1 MWPER
6 LHDRIT
12 HHPGPTL
19 IVAEALFGG
28 SYLIASL
35 SSERRPLIWL
45 ELASHDASDAVML
58 GNRLSAALTRA
69 LGSNLISKALPY
81 PAVVAALRRD
91 APFLGP
97 LTLAASGVHHAPDL
111 ARALLDLHSPDLR
124 VVLEAP
130 HRPPGVALAS
140 EVLIVQ
146 PSDLG
151 LTHEEARQFA
161 GDSLGLELEATEELL
176 EATDGAYEP
185 FMIAL
190 SERLGL
196 PTPLRPGPEG
206 PRFAPG
212 TEPEVDPEALF
223 DVLLERRRWLAA
235 LELAVS
241 TLPDRT
247 PQVLVRAGHTL
258 NGSGLH
264 GRMWELLEALPK
276 ILRRHETVLFWRPA
290 AAFRVGQLEAVLPEV
305 RWHLERFEAPEL
317 RALHA
322 GTTLAPAQA
331 LAEVE
336 RAYGAAQTPLTAF
349 HLGRLRAPAEGVPI
363 LRQAVK
369 LAEAEGPSDAVVRN
383 AGALAS
389 QLLHLG
395 EYREAISWSRW
406 ALGEFERLALEDGQR
421 RARIVNTWAYARI
434 LAGEVGGLEQL
445 LEDHEGIW
453 AEVHPILA
461 RTYRSTLADLDLA
474 QGRPGE
480 ALVHYRR
487 IYERGDRRRLG
498 RSALGLVRALIDLGE
513 GAEARQVAEEAVDL
527 TRGEEAAFRAPA
539 LLAHAVAL
547 CLHSPREALS
557 RLLEAR
563 RAYADSPSAAR
574 QAQLALHQAMVKF
587 QLEGKEAGRA
597 ELARAREQLTPLTAN
612 GLRLLSGPEAQFREL
627 WSLLEHEAPALEM
640 RFLGRR
646 EVWLHHK
653 PIKVSELLAEI
664 LAVLALAK
672 RPLELGTLQTHLYGD
687 GGNRKALKVAVAR
700 LRKLVPITPHPYALA
715 VPFKADF
722 LEIEHNLEKG
732 LLTNALE
739 LYGGALLN
747 DSESPVVR
755 HAALERRDPE
765 ALLRLHELFS
775 DDLEILEAA
784 DTAIEQSDPR
794 ASLIKARVTRVR
806 SDYASR
812 S

>member
-45 ELASHDASDAVML
+45 ELASHDASDAVLL

-81 PAVVAALRRD
+81 PAVAAALRRD

-111 ARALLDLHSPDLR
+111 ARALLELHSPDLR

-146 PSDLG
+146 PSDLA

-161 GDSLGLELEATEELL
+161 GDSLDLELEATEELL
-176 EATDGAYEP
+176 AATDGAYEP
-185 FMIAL
+185 FTIAL

-276 ILRRHETVLFWRPA
+276 TLRRHETVLFWRLA

-322 GTTLAPAQA
+322 GTTLAIIP
-331 LAEVE
+331 
-336 RAYGAAQTPLTAF
+336 T
-349 HLGRLRAPAEGVPI
+349 
-363 LRQAVK
+363 
-369 LAEAEGPSDAVVRN
+369 
-383 AGALAS
+383 
-389 QLLHLG
+389 
-395 EYREAISWSRW
+395 
-406 ALGEFERLALEDGQR
+406 RLADR
-421 RARIVNTWAYARI
+421 RVLLWAY
-434 LAGEVGGLEQL
+434 LAIPLQYGFIYFNSYGMFLALVPVFLLLWLPMVMVLIGEAKGFLSAVGTLQWGAMITIFSIS
-445 LEDHEGIW
+445 H
-453 AEVHPILA
+453 LA
-461 RTYRSTLADLDLA
+461 FLPALPADLDT
-474 QGRPGE
+474 G
-480 ALVHYRR
+480 
-487 IYERGDRRRLG
+487 
-498 RSALGLVRALIDLGE
+498 LGLLLYLLLITELND
-513 GAEARQVAEEAVDL
+513 VAQYL
-527 TRGEEAAFRAPA
+527 WGKRFG
-539 LLAHAVAL
+539 
-547 CLHSPREALS
+547 
-557 RLLEAR
+557 R
-563 RAYADSPSAAR
+563 RKVLPSVSPSKSVEGLLGGVATT
-574 QAQLALHQAMVKF
+574 MV
-587 QLEGKEAGRA
+587 LSLLLGP
-597 ELARAREQLTPLTAN
+597 LLTPM
-612 GLRLLSGPEAQFREL
+612 S
-627 WSLLEHEAPALEM
+627 W
-640 RFLGRR
+640 
-646 EVWLHHK
+646 W
-653 PIKVSELLAEI
+653 
-664 LAVLALAK
+664 LALAVG
-672 RPLELGTLQTHLYGD
+672 LLLAVAGFLGDLTVS
-687 GGNRKALKVAVAR
+687 ALKR
-700 LRKLVPITPHPYALA
+700 DLDLK
-715 VPFKADF
+715 DS
-722 LEIEHNLEKG
+722 
-732 LLTNALE
+732 
-739 LYGGALLN
+739 GALIPGHGGILDRI
-747 DSESPVVR
+747 DSLVYTAP
-755 HAALERRDPE
+755 
-765 ALLRLHELFS
+765 LFFHIIRFVFFLPGS
-775 DDLEILEAA
+775 
-784 DTAIEQSDPR
+784 S
-794 ASLIKARVTRVR
+794 
-806 SDYASR
+806 
-812 S
+812 